1 MFKRVLVLVLFLFG
15 VFWWLTNR
23 DSEPKEPTTETEVV
37 TVETETEEG
46 KGEEDEDET
55 EIAEKEDGEATTES
69 EEKETKPASDVE
81 VSTTPGTTTPQTTAP
96 VSTEPATTPATTTPT
111 VAPTRPTVVA
121 PTVPAK
127 TTDIKVYLYE
137 WGLDLSDKTIPA
149 GTVNFQ
155 VQNDGRFTHDF
166 SVSGFGNL
174 GKVTPN
180 EKKTFTVKLGAGE
193 YEAFSKRRQD
203 YERGLKEDFT
213 VVQ

>member
-23 DSEPKEPTTETEVV
+23 NAEPKEPTTDTEVV
-37 TVETETEEG
+37 TVETETENS
-46 KGEEDEDET
+46 EDEET
-55 EIAEKEDGEATTES
+55 VAVSETDAEEGV
-69 EEKETKPASDVE
+69 ETKTEVE
-81 VSTTPGTTTPQTTAP
+81 ANEVETTPTNEVVVSTTPTTTAP
-96 VSTEPATTPATTTPT
+96 TKTEPATTPVTTTPT
-111 VAPTRPTVVA
+111 VAPVRTVVVA

-127 TTDIKVYLYE
+127 TTNIKVYLYE
-137 WGLDLSDKTIPA
+137 WGLDLSDKTIPV

-180 EKKTFTVKLGAGE
+180 EKKTFTIKLEAGE

-203 YERGLKEDFT
+203 YERGVKEAFT